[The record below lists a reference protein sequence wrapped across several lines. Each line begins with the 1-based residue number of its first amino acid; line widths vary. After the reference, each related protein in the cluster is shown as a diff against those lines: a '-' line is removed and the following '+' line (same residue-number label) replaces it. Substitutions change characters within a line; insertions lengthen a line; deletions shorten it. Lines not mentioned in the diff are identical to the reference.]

1 MKKRETKALKPS
13 EMGLH
18 SKVRCEI
25 TLNLSCI
32 TSFNRFSDLIFSL
45 HLYILYSETDNQ
57 RFTHVE
63 NS

>member
-32 TSFNRFSDLIFSL
+32 TSFNRFSDLIFFSTSL
-45 HLYILYSETDNQ
+45 HSLQ
-57 RFTHVE
+57 R
-63 NS
+63 S